1 MSLVSNAYSVWTKTM
16 ELKCLSLGVT
26 RQVGIFS
33 YVSVSLV
40 SSADSGLKSLTTSPE
55 GCCSGCLKAMP
66 RPQCLPTAEQCF
78 SMEKLEKLLLEL
90 FPRWRSL
97 GHQKQMMSLFQPA
110 RKPSVRTEKSPPVS
124 VNTPVFPLMVHQPQ
138 QKRNLRMM
146 HCFHLELDISSL

>member
-40 SSADSGLKSLTTSPE
+40 SSADSRLKSLTTSPE

-78 SMEKLEKLLLEL
+78 SMEVSKFFQEKRLVLMFRASCLYHTAGPYLLLSSCPHRVPSGSSFL
-90 FPRWRSL
+90 NL
-97 GHQKQMMSLFQPA
+97 VKHTHQ
-110 RKPSVRTEKSPPVS
+110 
-124 VNTPVFPLMVHQPQ
+124 
-138 QKRNLRMM
+138 
-146 HCFHLELDISSL
+146 CFLTLYFRLYFL